1 MFRIQVVLLGTL
13 IVVAGL
19 STGCSTTMQ
28 GRHAQ
33 PSSFLGEE
41 RSLLQ
46 PGLEGGALLAYNN
59 PAGNWP
65 AYQKIVLKPVTIW
78 KGLSSKLNHQQRHE
92 LQQLAGS
99 FEDQLH
105 LKLSKNYQLVEHSM
119 PETMVIEVALTDAEE
134 SWVVPAFLSKTIP
147 QVQPASMLWTLGS
160 GKGPFAGEIT
170 VEFKIH
176 DAQTGELLA
185 AGIDRRVGGRT
196 PIDGE
201 ILNSWGDVKNSL
213 EFWTDAAVYRL
224 CTLRG
229 GAGCVEPKA

>member
-1 MFRIQVVLLGTL
+1 MLRTQVLLL
-13 IVVAGL
+13 IAMAGL
-19 STGCSTTMQ
+19 FAGCSTTMQ

-33 PSSFLGEE
+33 PSGFLGEE
-41 RSLLQ
+41 RSRLQ
-46 PGLEGGALLAYNN
+46 PGPEGGALLAYNK
-59 PAGNWP
+59 PAVNWS
-65 AYQKIVLKPVTIW
+65 AYQKIVLKPVTVW
-78 KGLSSKLNHQQRHE
+78 KGLSSKLSHQQRHE
-92 LQQLAGS
+92 LQRLAGS
-99 FEDQLH
+99 FKDQLH
-105 LKLSKNYQLVEHSM
+105 MKLSKDYEVVEQS
-119 PETMVIEVALTDAEE
+119 TAGAIVIEVALTDAEE

-170 VEFKIH
+170 AEFKIH

-201 ILNSWGDVKNSL
+201 MLNSWGDVKNSL

-229 GAGCVEPKA
+229 GPGCVEPKA